1 MAIILWGIKTD
12 GHGCCC
18 AALIR
23 FCRRLRIKAAEL
35 LLSEACVK

>member
-18 AALIR
+18 AAPIR
-23 FCRRLRIKAAEL
+23 YCRRLRKAAEL
-35 LLSEACVK
+35 FPSEACVK